1 MGRQKVQER
10 QEKKGTKM
18 RGPKKSKSDKRR
30 VRRGTPKDQG
40 EAISKNNNRKG
51 TQRKVEGEG
60 RRRQMTKINN

>member
-1 MGRQKVQER
+1 
-10 QEKKGTKM
+10 M